1 MLMDNFMKECFLE
14 AFSKKNIDII
24 WKNKTSKTD
33 ILPIETDLPIRNKLN
48 DVRTRNI
55 EIMIQSPFGLMYKT
69 LGLVED
75 DQIIIPNEFNNLK
88 SQIEFGNFKTFNF
101 KREIDIMIGAFS
113 MNSLLQAVGN
123 EDVELYE
130 ANGIDFEMVKAF
142 DGTMQT
148 FTKEKEGL
156 NIFNPLTRLEQTE
169 LDGKPVSAFKLHSQP
184 SGVFPTNN
192 SHKWLEHL
200 APQRLMAVMTIE
212 Q

>member
-1 MLMDNFMKECFLE
+1 MDDFIKECFLE
-14 AFSKKNIDII
+14 AFSETNIDDI
-24 WKNKTSKTD
+24 WENRTSKTD

-48 DVRTRNI
+48 DVGTRNI
-55 EIMIQSPFGLMYKT
+55 EIMLQSPFGLMYKT
-69 LGLVED
+69 LGLVEN
-75 DQIIIPNEFNNLK
+75 DQIIIPNEFRSLK
-88 SQIEFGNFKTFNF
+88 SQVDFGNFKTFNF

-113 MNSLLQAVGN
+113 LDSLLQAVGN
-123 EDVELYE
+123 EDVDLYK

-156 NIFNPLTRLEQTE
+156 DFFNPLTRLEQTE
-169 LDGKPVSAFKLHSQP
+169 LHGNPVSAFKLRSQP

-192 SHKWLEHL
+192 SHQWLDRL
-200 APQRLMAVMTIE
+200 APQRLMAIMTME

>member
-1 MLMDNFMKECFLE
+1 MDDFMKECFLE
-14 AFSKKNIDII
+14 AFSKTNIDDI
-24 WKNKTSKTD
+24 WENRTSKTD

-48 DVRTRNI
+48 DVGTRNI
-55 EIMIQSPFGLMYKT
+55 EIMLQSPFGLMYKT
-69 LGLVED
+69 LGLVEN
-75 DQIIIPNEFNNLK
+75 DQIIIPNEFSSLK
-88 SQIEFGNFKTFNF
+88 SQVDFGNFKTFNF

-113 MNSLLQAVGN
+113 MDSLLRAVSN
-123 EDVELYE
+123 EDVDLYK

-156 NIFNPLTRLEQTE
+156 DFFSPISRLQQTE
-169 LDGKPVSAFKLHSQP
+169 LDGSPISAFKLRSQP

-192 SHKWLEHL
+192 SHQWLERL
-200 APQRLMAVMTIE
+200 APQRLMAIMTME

>member
-1 MLMDNFMKECFLE
+1 MDDFMKECFIE
-14 AFSKKNIDII
+14 AFSKTNIDDI
-24 WKNKTSKTD
+24 WKNRTSKTD

-48 DVRTRNI
+48 DVGTRNI
-55 EIMIQSPFGLMYKT
+55 EIMLQSPFGLMYKT
-69 LGLVED
+69 LGLVEN
-75 DQIIIPNEFNNLK
+75 DQIIIPNEFNSLK
-88 SQIEFGNFKTFNF
+88 SQVDFGNFKTFNF

-113 MNSLLQAVGN
+113 MDSLLQAVGN
-123 EDVELYE
+123 EDVDLYK

-156 NIFNPLTRLEQTE
+156 DFFNPLTRLQQTE
-169 LDGKPVSAFKLHSQP
+169 LDGNPVSAFKLRSQP

-192 SHKWLEHL
+192 SHQWLDRL
-200 APQRLMAVMTIE
+200 APQRLMAIFTME

>member
-1 MLMDNFMKECFLE
+1 MKECFIE
-14 AFSKKNIDII
+14 AFSKTNIDDI
-24 WKNKTSKTD
+24 WKNRTSKTD

-48 DVRTRNI
+48 DVGTRNI
-55 EIMIQSPFGLMYKT
+55 EIMLQSPFGLMYKT
-69 LGLVED
+69 LGLVEN
-75 DQIIIPNEFNNLK
+75 DQIIIPNEFNSLK
-88 SQIEFGNFKTFNF
+88 SQVDFGNFKTFNF

-113 MNSLLQAVGN
+113 MDSLLQAVGN
-123 EDVELYE
+123 EDVDLYK

-156 NIFNPLTRLEQTE
+156 DFFNPLTRLQQTE
-169 LDGKPVSAFKLHSQP
+169 LDGNPVSAFKLRSQP

-192 SHKWLEHL
+192 SHQWLDRL
-200 APQRLMAVMTIE
+200 APQRLMAIFTME

>member
-1 MLMDNFMKECFLE
+1 MDDFMKECFIE
-14 AFSKKNIDII
+14 AFSKTNIDDI
-24 WKNKTSKTD
+24 WKNRTSKTD

-48 DVRTRNI
+48 DVGTRNI
-55 EIMIQSPFGLMYKT
+55 EIMLQSPFGLMYKT
-69 LGLVED
+69 LGLVEN
-75 DQIIIPNEFNNLK
+75 DQIIIPNEFNSLK
-88 SQIEFGNFKTFNF
+88 SQVDFGNFKTFNF

-113 MNSLLQAVGN
+113 MDSLLQAVGN
-123 EDVELYE
+123 EDVDLYK

-156 NIFNPLTRLEQTE
+156 DFFNPLTRLQQTE
-169 LDGKPVSAFKLHSQP
+169 LDGNPISAFKLRSQP

-192 SHKWLEHL
+192 SHQWLDRL
-200 APQRLMAVMTIE
+200 APQRLMAIFTME